1 MDKINLI
8 KVTDICNNFN
18 IDEQFI
24 NNVIEY
30 ELIEFTDIDGD
41 FFFNEDDLSLLEKI
55 AHFYYDL
62 EINFAGIQVIL
73 ELLEKIDA
81 LQQQIFHLTN
91 SGIQEIK

>member
-1 MDKINLI
+1 M
-8 KVTDICNNFN
+8 ICNNFN

>member
-24 NNVIEY
+24 NNVIDY
-30 ELIEFTDIDGD
+30 ELIEVTDIDGD
-41 FFFNEDDLSLLEKI
+41 IFFNEDDLSLLEKI
-55 AHFYYDL
+55 THFYYDL

-81 LQQQIFHLTN
+81 LQQKINKLQN
-91 SGIQEIK
+91 GIQEIE

>member
-24 NNVIEY
+24 NNVIDY
-30 ELIEFTDIDGD
+30 ELIEVTDIDGD
-41 FFFNEDDLSLLEKI
+41 YFFNEDDLSLLEKI
-55 AHFYYDL
+55 VHFYYDL

-73 ELLEKIDA
+73 ELLEKIDD
-81 LQQQIFHLTN
+81 LQQKIIKLQN
-91 SGIQEIK
+91 GGIQEIE